1 MSAKLAANN
10 YGKSRV
16 RLVRVTRDR
25 DQHNLKDICVGI
37 QFEGEFE
44 TVHTGGDNTSVL
56 PTDTM
61 KNTVYALAGQEPV
74 GEIEAFGKRLTAHF
88 LKDNPQVSRVTVE
101 ISENLWARIPVEG
114 KGHSHAF
121 VAGGREQRTATVT
134 STRTKNEI
142 EAGIAN
148 MVVLKTRDSAFAGY
162 IRDPYTTL
170 KETRDRVFATAVT
183 ARWLYDRDDV
193 AFEARW
199 LAVRESLLKT
209 FAEHKSESVQHTLF
223 AMGEAVLAKFPDIG
237 QISIS
242 MPNKHHLPFDL
253 SPFGM
258 ENRNE
263 VFVPTEEPH
272 GLIEATIVR
281 S

>member
-44 TVHTGGDNTSVL
+44 AVHTHGDNTSVL

-74 GEIEAFGKRLTAHF
+74 AEIEEFGKRLTAHF
-88 LKDNPQVSRVTVE
+88 LKDNRQVSRVTVE

-114 KGHSHAF
+114 KGHCHAF

-148 MVVLKTRDSAFAGY
+148 MVVLKTGDSAFAGY
-162 IRDPYTTL
+162 IKDPYTTL

-193 AFEARW
+193 AFEACW
-199 LAVRESLLKT
+199 LGVRESLLKT

-223 AMGEAVLAKFPDIG
+223 AMGEAVLAKFPDIS